1 MQFTYEYSHSGVGG
15 VAVPRSTLSSSSD
28 TYTFGRGTVQNL
40 EATCPFS
47 DLSSSGTPGSN
58 GLSYLTILY
67 TLRRAKNKMAPNFG
81 WSADYVMDV
90 WWA

>member
-1 MQFTYEYSHSGVGG
+1 MRLQQRRRG
-15 VAVPRSTLSSSSD
+15 VAVPRLLFNLD
-28 TYTFGRGTVQNL
+28 FFLRQFHFWNGTAITVPFL